1 MRKLIIILVLLIL
14 VLSATTFYFYR
25 NSKISQSSGS
35 KNIDQTEAKALSE
48 KVGKLIMLPT
58 DEIPTIAT
66 VSDPEALKDQSFF
79 ADAKKGDKVLIYSN
93 AKRAILYDPV
103 ANKIITVAP
112 LDTKNQNPNPTQTK
126 SSTQQ

>member
-25 NSKISQSSGS
+25 NSQLS
-35 KNIDQTEAKALSE
+35 KGPGAKTLDQTEAKALSE
-48 KVGKLIMLPT
+48 KVGKLIMLPI

-66 VSDPEALKDQSFF
+66 VSDPEALKGQSFF
-79 ADAKKGDKVLIYSN
+79 VDAKKGDKVLIYSN
-93 AKRAILYDPV
+93 AKKAILYDPV

-112 LDTKNQNPNPTQTK
+112 LDTKNQNPNPAQ
-126 SSTQQ
+126 SSTQ

>member
-1 MRKLIIILVLLIL
+1 MRKLNIILVLLIV

-25 NSKISQSSGS
+25 NSQISKGPGS
-35 KNIDQTEAKALSE
+35 KTIDQTEAKALSD
-48 KVGKLIMLPT
+48 KVGKLIMLPS

-79 ADAKKGDKVLIYSN
+79 VDAKKGDKVLIYSN
-93 AKRAILYDPV
+93 AKKAILYDPV

-112 LDTKNQNPNPTQTK
+112 LDTKNQNPN
-126 SSTQQ
+126 STQSGTP